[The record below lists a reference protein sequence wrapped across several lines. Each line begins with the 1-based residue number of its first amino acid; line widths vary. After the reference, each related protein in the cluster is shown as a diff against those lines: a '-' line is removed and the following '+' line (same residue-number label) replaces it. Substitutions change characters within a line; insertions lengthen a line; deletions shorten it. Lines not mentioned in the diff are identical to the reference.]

1 MRIICLFAA
10 TLSPFVTFAD
20 EQEYLETMIVTASR
34 LPQSIAEAT
43 SSVTVINRAEIER
56 RHISFVSD
64 LLRTVPGLA
73 VSNSGGVGKMTQIR
87 VRGAEANHVL
97 VLIDGIEA
105 NDLSTTDGFDFSNLT
120 SDNIERIE
128 IVRGPHSS
136 LWGSEAVAGVIN
148 IITRGAD
155 EAFSADFMLEGGSF
169 ATNRISAGVG
179 GSIDNLSVRAAVNR
193 IDTGGINVS
202 RKGDEDDAYH
212 KQTVNIKSRLQL
224 NDALRLDASVRHT
237 STDSQIDSFD
247 FVTSLPIDSGGVS
260 DTNQS
265 YASAGLTLALWDGAW
280 MQQLY
285 GRWTSTKNNSFDPA
299 AFLDSSQSGDK
310 YAFSYQSTWRFR
322 TEGWCVDDHALVFA
336 LDHEL
341 EEFNQRG
348 FERNL
353 DVTGYVVEYASR
365 WFDVLAVSASVR
377 YDRNS
382 DFKNVTTFRAAG
394 AYDMAFDLG
403 RITLVYGTGQKDPT
417 FFERFGFSPGS
428 GITFVGNPGLRP
440 EKSTGWEVGFRKR
453 FEPFASLLDVSYFNE
468 RTEEEI
474 NGFFAAGGGAF
485 TAINLPG
492 ITRRRG
498 VEVSVRTR
506 IGDVFEATGGYTYV
520 KATDLLDG
528 PRLTKVRIPTH
539 QGSVDASYF
548 VFDRRGDINL
558 RVNIVGDQDDFDFS
572 SFPRSRVP
580 LGGHTS
586 IGVSAGYHVNRHVR
600 LFLRV
605 DNLLDENFEEV
616 LGFAQPGIAGFAGVR
631 ITTSGE

>member
-1 MRIICLFAA
+1 MPIICLFVA
-10 TLSPFVTFAD
+10 TLAAVVASAG
-20 EQEYLETMIVTASR
+20 EREYLETMIVTASR
-34 LPQSIAEAT
+34 MPQSIAEVT
-43 SSVTVINRAEIER
+43 SSVSVITRAEIER
-56 RHISFVSD
+56 RHITFVSD

-105 NDLSTTDGFDFSNLT
+105 NDLSTTDGFDFASLT

-148 IITRGAD
+148 IITRGGD
-155 EAFSADFMLEGGSF
+155 EAFSADFVLEGGSF
-169 ATNRISAGVG
+169 ATNRISASVG
-179 GSIDNLSVRAAVNR
+179 GSIDKLSVRAAVNR
-193 IDTGGINVS
+193 TDTGGTNIS
-202 RKGDEDDAYH
+202 REGDEDDAYH
-212 KQTVNIKSRLQL
+212 QQTVNIKSRLQL
-224 NDALRLDASVRHT
+224 NDALRLDASIRHT
-237 STDSQIDSFD
+237 STNSQIDSFD
-247 FVTSLPIDSGGVS
+247 FVTSLPIDSAGVS

-265 YASAGLTLALWDGAW
+265 YASAGLTLALWDGVW

-285 GRWTSTKNNSFDPA
+285 GRWTSTKNSSFDPA
-299 AFLDSSQSGDK
+299 AFLDSSLSGDK

-322 TEGWCVDDHALVFA
+322 TEGWWVDDHALVFA

-348 FERNL
+348 FGRNL

-365 WFDVLAVSASVR
+365 WFDAFGVSASVR

-394 AYDMAFDLG
+394 AYDMPFDLG

-417 FFERFGFSPGS
+417 FFERFGFSPGF
-428 GITFVGNPGLRP
+428 GITFIGNAGLQP
-440 EKSTGWEVGFRKR
+440 EKSTGWEVSFRQR

-468 RTEEEI
+468 RTEKEI
-474 NGFFAAGGGAF
+474 NGFFSAGGGAF

-498 VEVSVRTR
+498 IEISVRAR
-506 IGDVFEATGGYTYV
+506 VGDAFEATGGYTYV

-539 QGSVDASYF
+539 QGSIDASYF
-548 VFDRRGDINL
+548 VFDGRGDINL
-558 RVNIVGDQDDFDFS
+558 RVNIVGNRDDFDFS

-580 LGGHTS
+580 LGGTAS
-586 IGVSAGYHVNRHVR
+586 VGVSAGYQVNRHVR

-605 DNLLDENFEEV
+605 DNLLDENYEEA
-616 LGFAQPGIAGFAGVR
+616 LGFAQPGIAGFSGVR
-631 ITTSGE
+631 ITTRSE